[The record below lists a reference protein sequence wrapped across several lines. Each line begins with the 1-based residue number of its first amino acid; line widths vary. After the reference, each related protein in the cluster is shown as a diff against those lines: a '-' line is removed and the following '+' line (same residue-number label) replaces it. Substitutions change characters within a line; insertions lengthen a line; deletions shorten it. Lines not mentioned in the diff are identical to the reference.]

1 MLPDA
6 ELVRDFPFNPYLT
19 SDSVVGAK
27 VTHETNIDD
36 GVSAKRKR
44 QVAQSLSHSASFV
57 SEPTQ
62 DGLLGKI
69 EVEYIKTLN
78 TTIVS
83 HA

>member
-6 ELVRDFPFNPYLT
+6 KLVRDFPFNPYLT

-36 GVSAKRKR
+36 GVSANEKDRWHKHY
-44 QVAQSLSHSASFV
+44 VPHSTSFA

-62 DGLLGKI
+62 DGVLGKI
-69 EVEYIKTLN
+69 ELEYT
-78 TTIVS
+78 V
-83 HA
+83 